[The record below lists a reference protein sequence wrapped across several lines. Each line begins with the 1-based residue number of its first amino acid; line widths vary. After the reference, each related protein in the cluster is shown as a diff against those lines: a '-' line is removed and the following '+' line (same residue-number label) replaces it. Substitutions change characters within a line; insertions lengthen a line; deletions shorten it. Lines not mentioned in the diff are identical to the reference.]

1 MEDSRPIK
9 RRIGWP
15 LNFSSSGAA
24 SYQEAASRR
33 EEGQMK
39 QVEESR
45 QHFLL
50 AGMLK
55 RRKLSRSAG
64 TCLAN
69 RCPSFGWPPAPSSPT
84 SQNKYIHPHSSTWSL
99 SIYMIH
105 FSLFG
110 HGYIYFFIKKNSFS
124 FLMSKNFYSDETS
137 PGECSAGQF
146 HFRPMLCT
154 VRAHDMGPDQY
165 SVKRSCVS
173 C

>member
-1 MEDSRPIK
+1 MTGVICITQKFCVTYIDLFQVNLNILKMIRISLNSRWNFELNLIVFIVENEWNWGPEVEDSRAIK

-33 EEGQMK
+33 EEVQMK

-64 TCLAN
+64 TCSAN

-99 SIYMIH
+99 SIYI
-105 FSLFG
+105 
-110 HGYIYFFIKKNSFS
+110 
-124 FLMSKNFYSDETS
+124 
-137 PGECSAGQF
+137 
-146 HFRPMLCT
+146 
-154 VRAHDMGPDQY
+154 
-165 SVKRSCVS
+165 
-173 C
+173 